1 METNFASMKPN
12 EIIDL
17 WYDLSRPRNIWTQE
31 GVVGWN
37 PSQCSLS
44 LLTTLENT
52 LTDKLGINLFEVRVV
67 LTCKK
72 SAMDNAEH
80 AAYKENQKNNVTS
93 IQNLKKVKKQMD
105 TFNIEM

>member
-80 AAYKENQKNNVTS
+80 AAYKENQK
-93 IQNLKKVKKQMD
+93 KQCNKY
-105 TFNIEM
+105 TKFEKSQETNG